1 MEYLAKFYNNT
12 LVNLSTDL
20 SRQSLSCF
28 VRVGGL
34 LQCFKDG
41 GVLSYDVDFDTI
53 TTPGIYSFYAQTLI
67 GNNAPDTTNAYSSI
81 LIVGKSTDITYSHI
95 FIEVSTCIIHTR
107 RKTTASWEP
116 WIKKS

>member
-1 MEYLAKFYNNT
+1 MERNSIEMT
-12 LVNLSTDL
+12 RQDVLS
-20 SRQSLSCF
+20 SIW
-28 VRVGGL
+28 VGGL

-81 LIVGKSTDITYSHI
+81 LIVGKSTGITYSHI

>member
-1 MEYLAKFYNNT
+1 MDENILISFLILPPVQLA
-12 LVNLSTDL
+12 L
-20 SRQSLSCF
+20 QS
-28 VRVGGL
+28 VQVPAWVGGL